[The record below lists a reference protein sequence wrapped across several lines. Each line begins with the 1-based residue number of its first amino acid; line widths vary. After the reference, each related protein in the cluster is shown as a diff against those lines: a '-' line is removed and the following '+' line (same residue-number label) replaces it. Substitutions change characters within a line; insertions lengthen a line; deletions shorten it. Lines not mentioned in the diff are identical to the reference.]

1 MKRKIDILLDYMI
14 KDDRINSI
22 KLVSTFRTGVS
33 KEEKKIIEIAAE
45 CYKGNEEF
53 YKSLGYDT
61 EEYKK
66 KAWIAIM
73 TNYGKQLNKLD
84 K

>member
-53 YKSLGYDT
+53 YKSLGYDI

-66 KAWIAIM
+66 KAWLAIM